1 MNSVSHTLLLARE
14 ALRDAFRERIGLG
27 VIVLAFALA
36 LLVDRCSGVH
46 AGFMVNGRMLDSALL
61 ARAIGP
67 ILFVSTS
74 LLLSAGTGLVAC
86 DLLARPLEQGVAT
99 LWLARPVRREIYA
112 LSRLAGALGLGLAAS
127 LLVLGG
133 ATALL
138 STRHG
143 LSPLPGL
150 VGIAAHALA
159 AAIVAAIAMTSSLV
173 LPRLLAFFAVLAWM
187 QLVALAAVFHMLGI
201 GSGSWLGAVERR
213 GPPIGTALL
222 YAVGPWVGLDP
233 APSDVLAVALRLL
246 LWLAAAVALLVW
258 GVRRIEPL

>member
-1 MNSVSHTLLLARE
+1 VNPASQTLLLARE

-27 VIVLAFALA
+27 VIVLAFLLS

-46 AGFMVNGRMLDSALL
+46 AGIVINGRMLDAALL
-61 ARAIGP
+61 ARVSGP
-67 ILFVSTS
+67 VLFASIS

-99 LWLARPVRREIYA
+99 LWLARPVGRGIYA
-112 LSRLAGALGLGLAAS
+112 LSRLAGALGLGLAAA

-138 STRHG
+138 AARHG

-150 VGIAAHALA
+150 VGLVVHALD
-159 AAIVAAIAMTSSLV
+159 AAIVATIAMTLSLL
-173 LPRLLAFFAVLAWM
+173 LPRLLAFFAVLAWL
-187 QLVALAAVFHMLGI
+187 QIVALANVFHMLGI
-201 GSGSWLGAVERR
+201 GVGGWFGAIDHW

-222 YAVGPWVGLDP
+222 YAVGPWVGLTP
-233 APSDVLAVALRLL
+233 TSPEMLAVGLRLL
-246 LWLAAAVALLVW
+246 VWLAGGIALLVW
-258 GVRRIEPL
+258 SVRRIEPR